1 MNEQTERTPL
11 LSRLSVRGL
20 SLGLAAFILSLTL
33 ALINGFYAL
42 RGSEVVVQQPDSVL
56 LYRDGEGDQSVL
68 MIAIRTPMINTA
80 AAEHGDVVM
89 ETRARLAGDDARFG
103 FQSIV
108 QPVLG
113 GGEDNSGCELRARCI
128 RLPSLLVVEYPDAI
142 ADIAGGTAYVR
153 TFSFALTE
161 GNCSGSDACERY
173 GNFASAVDALAGKPL
188 DARFEFELFDDGK
201 RTLICRTAP
210 LDADLS
216 GFLAD
221 VGWINLPCRR
231 GQDS

>member
-1 MNEQTERTPL
+1 MNDHTERTPL

-20 SLGLAAFILSLTL
+20 SLGLAAFILSLTM
-33 ALINGFYAL
+33 ALIQGFYAL
-42 RGSEVVVQQPDSVL
+42 RGSEVVVQEPESIL

-68 MIAIRTPMINTA
+68 MLAIRTPMINTA

-89 ETRARLAGDDARFG
+89 ETTAKLLGDDTRFA

-113 GGEDNSGCELRARCI
+113 GGEDNTDCELRARCI

-142 ADIAGGTAYVR
+142 ADMPGGAANVR

-161 GNCSGSDACERY
+161 GGCSGSDACGQY
-173 GNFASAVDALAGKPL
+173 GNFASAVAALAGKPL
-188 DARFEFELFDDGK
+188 DASFDIEFFDDGE
-201 RTLICRTAP
+201 RTLRCTTAP
-210 LDADLS
+210 LDEELS

-231 GQDS
+231 AGG

>member
-20 SLGLAAFILSLTL
+20 SLGLAAFVLSLTI

-42 RGSEVVVQQPDSVL
+42 RGSEVVVQQPESVL
-56 LYRDGEGDQSVL
+56 LYRDGEGEQSVL
-68 MIAIRTPMINTA
+68 MMAIRAPMINTA

-89 ETRARLAGDDARFG
+89 DTRARLAGDSTTFA

-113 GGEDNSGCELRARCI
+113 GGEDNSGCDLRARCI

-142 ADIAGGTAYVR
+142 ADLPGGAANVR

-161 GNCSGSDACERY
+161 GKCSGSDACGRY
-173 GNFASAVDALAGKPL
+173 GNFASAVAALSGRPL
-188 DARFEFELFDDGK
+188 DASFELEFFDDGE
-201 RTLICRTAP
+201 RTLRCRTAP

-216 GFLAD
+216 GFLTD
-221 VGWINLPCRR
+221 VGWVNLPCQETA
-231 GQDS
+231 GD

>member
-20 SLGLAAFILSLTL
+20 SLGLAAFILSLTI
-33 ALINGFYAL
+33 ALIQGFYAL
-42 RGSEVVVQQPDSVL
+42 RGSEVVVQQPESVL
-56 LYRDGEGDQSVL
+56 LYRDGEGEQSVL
-68 MIAIRTPMINTA
+68 MMAIRAPMINTA

-89 ETRARLAGDDARFG
+89 ETRARLAGDGTTFA

-113 GGEDNSGCELRARCI
+113 GGEDNSGCDLRARCI

-142 ADIAGGTAYVR
+142 ADLPGGAANVR
-153 TFSFALTE
+153 TFSFALTQ
-161 GNCSGSDACERY
+161 GNCAGSDACGRY
-173 GNFASAVDALAGKPL
+173 GNFASAVTALTGRPL
-188 DARFEFELFDDGK
+188 DATFDLEFFDDGE
-201 RTLICRTAP
+201 RTLRCRTGA
-210 LDADLS
+210 LNQDLS

-221 VGWINLPCRR
+221 VGWVNLPC
-231 GQDS
+231 QATAED

>member
-1 MNEQTERTPL
+1 MNDKTERTPL

-20 SLGLAAFILSLTL
+20 SLGVAAFVLSLTI

-42 RGSEVVVQQPDSVL
+42 RGSEVVVQQPESVL

-68 MIAIRTPMINTA
+68 MLAIRAPMINTA
-80 AAEHGDVVM
+80 ASEHGDVVM
-89 ETRARLAGDDARFG
+89 DTTAKLAGDGTRFA

-113 GGEDNSGCELRARCI
+113 GGEDNTGCELRARCI

-142 ADIAGGTAYVR
+142 ADLPGGAANVR
-153 TFSFALTE
+153 TFSFALTQ
-161 GNCSGSDACERY
+161 GNCSGPDACARY
-173 GNFASAVDALAGKPL
+173 GNFAAAVAALGGKPL
-188 DARFEFELFDDGK
+188 EASFDVEFFDDGE
-201 RTLICRTAP
+201 RTLRCTTAP
-210 LDADLS
+210 LDEELT

-221 VGWINLPCRR
+221 VGWINLPCRPAAE
-231 GQDS
+231 